1 MSGDS
6 DLRDE
11 LQALR
16 RRVEATEA
24 VLAIQTLKARY
35 GDLVD
40 SRFSL
45 GRVVEPAELDS
56 VVDAIADLFTVD
68 GLWDGG
74 PVLGS
79 AEGRAAIGEMLRRPT
94 LTFSRHLF
102 LKPRIT
108 VDQTRAFAR
117 WDLLC
122 PCRTADGRSWWMCG
136 YEDDEYLIEGGVW
149 RHSKMKLST
158 VFMSPAGEGFER
170 ILV

>member
-1 MSGDS
+1 MSADS

-16 RRVEATEA
+16 RRVESTEA
-24 VLAIQTLKARY
+24 VLAIQDLKARY
-35 GDLVD
+35 ADLVD

-45 GRVVEPAELDS
+45 GRIVAPAELDS
-56 VVDAIADLFTVD
+56 VVDAIAELFTVD
-68 GLWDGG
+68 GFWDGG

-79 AEGRAAIGEMLRRPT
+79 AKGRAAIGEKLRRPT

-108 VDQTRAFAR
+108 VEHPRAFAR

-122 PCRTADGRSWWMCG
+122 PCKTADGRSWWMCG
-136 YEDDEYLIEGGVW
+136 YEDDEYLLDAGTW